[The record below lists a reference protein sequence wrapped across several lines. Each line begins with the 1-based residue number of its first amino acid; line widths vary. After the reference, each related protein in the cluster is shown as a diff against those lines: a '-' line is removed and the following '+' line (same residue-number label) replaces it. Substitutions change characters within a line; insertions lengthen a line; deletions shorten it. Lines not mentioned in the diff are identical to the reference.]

1 MGFDFSNL
9 GGLADKAKDM
19 SALPKM
25 WEDVKG
31 KDWQSF
37 HERILTAR
45 ERGEAE
51 PEQLEKV
58 EHAGLEAES
67 SGKQFPD
74 SLPGL
79 MDTLKDHM
87 PGR

>member
-1 MGFDFSNL
+1 MGFDFGNL
-9 GGLADKAKDM
+9 GGLADKAKEL
-19 SALPKM
+19 SALPQM

-45 ERGEAE
+45 ERQEAG
-51 PEQLEKV
+51 PYQLEQV
-58 EHAGLEAES
+58 EHASLEAEAN
-67 SGKQFPD
+67 GKEFPD

-79 MDTLKDHM
+79 MNTLKDHM
-87 PGR
+87 PRR